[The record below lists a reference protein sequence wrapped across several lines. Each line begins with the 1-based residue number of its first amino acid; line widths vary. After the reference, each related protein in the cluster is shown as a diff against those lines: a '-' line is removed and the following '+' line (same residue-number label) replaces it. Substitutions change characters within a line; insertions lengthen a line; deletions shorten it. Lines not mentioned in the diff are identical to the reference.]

1 MLKVSP
7 QNRETLTFIE
17 NALFAISL
25 DDYSTGM
32 DLDKFIRNMF
42 HGTNAHNRWFDK
54 ALSISVESNGRA
66 ALNGEVNIKFI
77 FTFQQEFL
85 TKFFIFFV
93 SIHLVMLL
101 YLQLL

>member
-25 DDYSTGM
+25 DDYSTGV

-42 HGTNAHNRWFDK
+42 HGMNAHNRWFDK
-54 ALSISVESNGRA
+54 ALSISVESSGRG
-66 ALNGEVNIKFI
+66 ALNGEVNK
-77 FTFQQEFL
+77 
-85 TKFFIFFV
+85 KIFFFYFSTRV
-93 SIHLVMLL
+93 SYQILHFFR
-101 YLQLL
+101 